1 MANGHIDRSDVLL
14 ATPFNGFIKIMYNAS
29 GTTNNSGEQ

>member
-14 ATPFNGFIKIMYNAS
+14 ATPFNGFINSMYNTA